1 MTSSPR
7 TFPHAVSP
15 PPAATPPGIDLRE
28 DQYFVGRQE
37 ELPEL
42 IRALQR
48 GRHVLV
54 TGPKGI
60 GKTRLMRE
68 ALGIMS
74 GENARAKRQMEL
86 FASPRGHLS
95 LKVRRKQYRM
105 VFIEHAS
112 PMGDCLREMAER
124 LLLLGLLRLETS
136 GPISMPWPD
145 AKKLMTSMGSI
156 RVQEAIVDSIRS
168 AGTPV
173 LVFFDSLDRITVS
186 NQMFLEKV
194 LGAAVICAATVQ
206 VKESFHFR
214 KIWSSFTRIELGP
227 LEPVVAARLI
237 DHCLSAHAV
246 RVIDPE
252 LYRTEILKA
261 ANGNPFQI
269 KNLIWQGS
277 RGASVSMEEIR
288 KLRRTQEG
296 EFFNM
301 GPIYI
306 IGASIFT
313 LFKIFSFGTGNRE
326 FYIYF
331 SALGFMVFLMF
342 RVFRTFFLFKPQRI
356 KR

>member
-1 MTSSPR
+1 
-7 TFPHAVSP
+7 V
-15 PPAATPPGIDLRE
+15 PADLRE
-28 DQYFVGRQE
+28 DSFFVGREE
-37 ELPEL
+37 ELAEL
-42 IRALQR
+42 IRSLQR
-48 GRHVLV
+48 GRHILL

-68 ALGIMS
+68 ALSIMT
-74 GENARAKRQMEL
+74 GGNRRGRRQMEL
-86 FASPRGHLS
+86 FTPRAGELS
-95 LKVRRKQYRM
+95 LRVRRTGYRM
-105 VFIEHAS
+105 IFIEHAS
-112 PMGDCLREMAER
+112 PMGDCLKEMGE
-124 LLLLGLLRLETS
+124 LLLSMGLLRLETS
-136 GPISMPWPD
+136 GPVSIGWPE
-145 AKKLMTSMGSI
+145 AKKLMTSMGSL
-156 RVQEAIVDSIRS
+156 RVQEAIVESIRS
-168 AGTPV
+168 AGAPV
-173 LVFFDSLDRITVS
+173 LVFFDSFDRITVS
-186 NQMFLEKV
+186 NQMFLEKL
-194 LGAAVICAATVQ
+194 LGAAVLCAATVQ

-214 KIWSSFTRIELGP
+214 KIWSSFRKIELNP
-227 LEPVVAARLI
+227 LDNPSAARLI
-237 DHCLSAHAV
+237 DHCLSSYKI

-252 LYRTEILKA
+252 LYKTEILKSA
-261 ANGNPFQI
+261 DGNPFQI

-331 SALGFMVFLMF
+331 SALGFLVFLMF
-342 RVFRTFFLFKPQRI
+342 RVFRTFFLFKPQRG

>member
-1 MTSSPR
+1 MT
-7 TFPHAVSP
+7 A
-15 PPAATPPGIDLRE
+15 DLRE
-28 DQYFVGRQE
+28 DPLFVGRDE

-42 IRALQR
+42 VRSLQR
-48 GRHVLV
+48 GRHVLI

-74 GENARAKRQMEL
+74 GENRRGKRQLEL
-86 FASPRGHLS
+86 FTPPRGQLS

-105 VFIEHAS
+105 MFIEHAS
-112 PMGDCLREMAER
+112 PMGDCLKEMAE
-124 LLLLGLLRLETS
+124 LLLLMGLLRLETS
-136 GPISMPWPD
+136 GPVSMPWPE
-145 AKKLMTSMGSI
+145 AKKILTSMGSL
-156 RVQEAIVDSIRS
+156 RVQEAIVESVRS
-168 AGTPV
+168 AGSPV
-173 LVFFDSLDRITVS
+173 LVFFDSFDRITVS
-186 NQMFLEKV
+186 NQMFLEKL
-194 LGAAVICAATVQ
+194 LGAAVLCAATVQ

-227 LEPVVAARLI
+227 LDTDAAGRLV
-237 DHCLSAHAV
+237 DHLLSSYAI
-246 RVIDPE
+246 RVIDPG
-252 LYRTEILKA
+252 LYRSEILKS

-269 KNLIWQGS
+269 KNLTWQGS

-331 SALGFMVFLMF
+331 SALGFLVFLMF
-342 RVFRTFFLFKPQRI
+342 RVFRTFFLFKPQRT
-356 KR
+356 RH